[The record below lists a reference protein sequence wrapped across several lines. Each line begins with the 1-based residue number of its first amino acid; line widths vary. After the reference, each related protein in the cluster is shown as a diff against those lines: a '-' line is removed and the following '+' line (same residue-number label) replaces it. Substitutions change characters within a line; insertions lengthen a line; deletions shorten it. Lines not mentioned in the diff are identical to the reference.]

1 MHILPQ
7 EIIRKKR
14 LGETLSPKE
23 IQNFFMGHLKGEV
36 ADYQVTAM
44 LMAIMFQRMTAAET
58 AALTE
63 CMRDSGDIM
72 TWPKFEKKTVV
83 DKHSTGGIGDK
94 TSLLLAPLCI
104 LEGLK
109 VPMIAG
115 RGLGHTGG
123 TIDKLESIPK
133 MNLFLTR
140 EQAERQLELLGGFII
155 GQTDR
160 IAPLDKK
167 LYAFRDVTDCVE
179 SIALITASILSKKL
193 AEGIGGL
200 VMDVKYGSGAFMR
213 APSDAQ
219 ALAESIRSVAT
230 ATGVKVTCM
239 LTDMNSPLGS
249 TAGNALELE
258 ECVQILRGN
267 KSYTSTIELTHQLAK
282 EMILLARP
290 NESEDD
296 IKTRLDAHLT
306 SGRAHELFVKIVAAQ
321 GGDTRV
327 IEDLSK
333 LPKAR
338 HVVPLLTPTEGFI
351 SSIDCR
357 AIGLEV
363 IKLGGGRLRATD
375 AINHAVGLSE
385 LKRVGDQVSKNEPLA
400 LIHCDDLEL
409 GQNVSNA
416 LRRAIIVGDEARPNP
431 LVWKTLR

>member
-14 LGETLSPKE
+14 LGESLSPKE

-44 LMAIMFQRMTAAET
+44 LMAIMFQRMTATET

-72 TWPKFEKKTVV
+72 TWPKFEKKNVV

-133 MNLFLTR
+133 MNLYLSK
-140 EQAERQLELLGGFII
+140 EQAERQLEQLGGFII

-179 SIALITASILSKKL
+179 SISLITASILSKKL

-306 SGRAHELFVKIVAAQ
+306 SGRAYDLFVKIVAAQ

-327 IEDLSK
+327 IEDLGK

-338 HVVPLLTPTEGFI
+338 HVIPLLTPTEGFI
-351 SSIDCR
+351 TSIDCR

-385 LKRVGDQVSKNEPLA
+385 LKRVGDRISKNEPLA

-416 LRRAIIVGDEARPNP
+416 LRRAIIVGDEAHPNP